1 MSDKETLLSMGFDAA
16 RVEWALRATKS
27 AGLQPAM
34 DHILAHNDE
43 SVPTAEELA
52 EEHGEEAN
60 IPDVGEAKSIKCSE
74 CGKTFR
80 SQATASFHAEKS
92 GHTDFEESTEEI
104 KPLTA
109 EEKAA
114 KLVHLKDLLV
124 AKRAAQFKEEEK
136 ASRANEALRRKAGQ
150 DQGRVKEEME
160 AKELER
166 DAARKRAD
174 KIADQK
180 ARAAV
185 KAQIESDKRE
195 RAAKAAA
202 EKAAREG
209 RPPPGP
215 TAADAPPK
223 PSAMAAGKSSEAPQT
238 RLQIRLHVGGAPL
251 IKTFPST
258 STLVDVAEFVSSEN
272 LAYSVDTVKFSMT
285 FPRKVFGPNDMHKSL
300 KDNGLTPS
308 AVLMANV

>member
-1 MSDKETLLSMGFDAA
+1 MSDKETLISMGFDAE
-16 RVEWALRATKS
+16 RIDWALRATKN

-43 SVPTAEELA
+43 PVPTAEELA
-52 EEHGEEAN
+52 EELGEEAN

-114 KLVHLKDLLV
+114 KLIELKEKLA
-124 AKRAAQFKEEEK
+124 AKRAAQSKEDEK
-136 ASRANEALRRKAGQ
+136 AARANEALRRKAGQ
-150 DQGRVKEEME
+150 DSGRIKEEMQ

-166 DAARKRAD
+166 EAARKRQE

-185 KAQIESDKRE
+185 KAQIEADKRE

-202 EKAAREG
+202 EKAARDG
-209 RPPPGP
+209 KPPPE
-215 TAADAPPK
+215 AVAAPPK
-223 PSAMAAGKSSEAPQT
+223 PAAMAAGKSSEAPET

-251 IKTFPST
+251 VKTFPST

-272 LAYSVDTVKFSMT
+272 LAYSVDTVRFATT
-285 FPRKVFGPNDMHKSL
+285 FPRKTFAPEDMRKSL

-308 AVLMANV
+308 AVLMASL